1 MHYKRIM
8 TDAVSQPWLA
18 AEQEVERPVIWK
30 VMTIMWCQCINNASN
45 GGFGVTNDYDSS
57 VRVSMVPLLLHRT
70 CCWKTVEWPVIWN
83 AITVMLRHSNDNAT
97 KRDFGT
103 TNDYIFKRVWGL
115 PFYQPG
121 PAFEQIVKQL
131 GYETPWCFCC
141 VTVIT
146 ILPNAISVIQ
156 MINSPI
162 REFRCFFISAKIC
175 CWANCQRVSDLGRH
189 YAHVASL

>member
-1 MHYKRIM
+1 MHYNRIM

-45 GGFGVTNDYDSS
+45 GGFGVTNDYVSS
-57 VRVSMVPLLLHRT
+57 VRVYMVPLLLNRT

-83 AITVMLRHSNDNAT
+83 AMTVMLRHSNDNAT

-103 TNDYIFKRVWGL
+103 TIDYIFNKSGGVL
-115 PFYQPG
+115 L
-121 PAFEQIVKQL
+121 L
-131 GYETPWCFCC
+131 GYETPWFFCC

-175 CWANCQRVSDLGRH
+175 CWVNCQRVSDLGRH